1 MPLPISRHGFFF
13 KKLSPK
19 SLSSTSISPIPSPYS
34 PPSPLSPTKQAQVR
48 LLGRHDTTIAALDVA
63 TAECLRAALPPLQQ
77 EAGSWQLQYSTDQ
90 DGTSLQTM
98 FGRVKDISHRNGFEG
113 GMAASPI
120 MLVVRDIH
128 GAVFGA
134 FLSEPPSR
142 QKGYYG
148 NGSCFLWRQQQP
160 HRSETDFDARGISIF
175 MATGENSYFVLSESG
190 ADLTLGGGDGR
201 FGLWIDGQLNKGYSD
216 SCSTYHNA
224 PLATKPGAFQIEL
237 LELWSFNI

>member
-1 MPLPISRHGFFF
+1 MPLPISRQGFFF

-120 MLVVRDIH
+120 ML
-128 GAVFGA
+128 
-134 FLSEPPSR
+134 
-142 QKGYYG
+142 
-148 NGSCFLWRQQQP
+148 QQP